1 MVEGDE
7 VLKPPTTPAL
17 PKFRLTYSFPHQNI
31 DLDYSG
37 PIYVKNCDH
46 TEKNGEQMFSRL
58 YSYKLNFVIKKI

>member
-46 TEKNGEQMFSRL
+46 TEKMVSECFRVYIVTS
-58 YSYKLNFVIKKI
+58 